1 MGTRKIAGIVK
12 ENFIPS
18 LSVVMVTPERY
29 ETCRPAISFLRK
41 QTVRELLEL
50 VIVAPARAALE
61 LVEPE
66 MDAFGDF
73 QIVEIGKIV
82 STGRAMA
89 EGFRAARAPLVAYS
103 EEHTYP
109 EPEWAEA
116 MVHAHAGPYAAVGA
130 VIGNANPR
138 SLVSWA
144 HLYGQFGP
152 AVAPAQSRKA
162 KMLAA
167 HHVSYKRQV
176 VLQYGDML
184 GRMLED
190 ECALFLD
197 LRSRGQTLYLSGDA
211 VSNHLNITR
220 IAGYCLLDFIGQRG
234 FASAR
239 AQAGGW
245 STARRVFYAAA
256 TPLVPFLR
264 MRRSVRDIFRTGRA
278 RQLLPQIVA
287 PMAAA
292 LLCGMAGEMLGYLTE
307 PSKQNSEDRTE
318 FELNREAFVSDSDRA
333 AIASGSK

>member
-1 MGTRKIAGIVK
+1 
-12 ENFIPS
+12 
-18 LSVVMVTPERY
+18 MVTPERY

-41 QTVRELLEL
+41 QTVREQLEL
-50 VIVAPARAALE
+50 VIVAPGRAKLE
-61 LVEPE
+61 LVESE
-66 MDAFGDF
+66 VEAFGDF

-103 EEHTYP
+103 EEHSYP
-109 EPEWAEA
+109 EPHWAEA
-116 MVHAHAGPYAAVGA
+116 IIHAHAGPYAAVGA
-130 VIGNANPR
+130 VLGNANPR

-152 AVAPAQSRKA
+152 AVAPSQSGITN
-162 KMLAA
+162 MLAG

-197 LRSRGQTLYLSGDA
+197 LRSRGHTLYRCGDA
-211 VSNHLNITR
+211 VSNHLNLTR
-220 IAGYCLLDFIGQRG
+220 AADFCLLDFIGQRG

-239 AQAGGW
+239 AQAGRW

-264 MRRSVRDIFRTGRA
+264 MRRSVRDIIRTGRA
-278 RQLLPQIVA
+278 RHLLPQVAA

-292 LLCGMAGEMLGYLTE
+292 LLCGMAGEILGYLTE
-307 PSKQNSEDRTE
+307 PSKQNSENRTE
-318 FELNREAFVSDSDRA
+318 FELHREAFVSESDRA
-333 AIASGSK
+333 VIASGSK